1 MTDFFDSPLPE
12 ISLVGAIRSPY
23 DLSVATARTCY
34 SSQGII
40 TPEQVSKDEKSRMLR
55 DKIAASTR
63 EAGHLT
69 TRQHAHFVFAL
80 SRISRRFIWEF
91 LHNHP
96 FYNSEQVSQRYVK
109 VKGGNFTIPKFDPK
123 DKSIY
128 EQTLKLQMEGYE
140 KLIGLLLP
148 AVSSEYYRIFPN
160 RKKTDRNED
169 RWEKVIQKKAY
180 EAARYLLPVAT
191 HAYLYH
197 TVSALTLLRYWRAAQ
212 REAASE
218 ELKYVVG
225 RMVEE
230 VLKSDPDFEKELSHP
245 EATVCHPE
253 PTCHPEPQAKD
264 LIVIKEFSKT
274 FDGELEKAGQK
285 FSRLIDYPKNAEQ
298 SLARAV
304 RSIFAKNH
312 HELSDEQA
320 IDLVL
325 NPALNRSLGDTLNMM
340 TLSGVSQALY
350 HVHFTFQKKLSHTAD
365 SQNQR
370 HRMTPASRPKL
381 ELHYFGEPDVVYP
394 KLVLHVA
401 AAKKLFDDVVEQTV
415 YSVNDLLKKGN
426 SFEKV
431 HYLLP
436 NAWAVRFQE
445 SGDLMNWHH
454 KWKLRT
460 CYNAQEEIFY
470 ASVEELL
477 QVEKEFPAI
486 ARHIKA
492 PCYLRKE
499 AKITPYCPE
508 GDRYC
513 GVPVWKFP
521 LEQYE
526 RLI

>member
-1 MTDFFDSPLPE
+1 MTDFFDSPLPDVQ
-12 ISLVGAIRSPY
+12 LVGVIQSPY

-40 TPEQVSKDEKSRMLR
+40 TPEQVSKDEKSRTLR

-80 SRISRRFIWEF
+80 SRISRSFIWEF
-91 LHNHP
+91 LHSHP

-109 VKGGNFTIPKFDPK
+109 VKGGNFTIPQLDPK
-123 DKSIY
+123 DKHIY
-128 EQTLKLQMEGYE
+128 EQTLKLQMEAYE
-140 KLIGLLLP
+140 KLIDLLLP

-160 RKKTDRNED
+160 RKKSADNKD
-169 RWEKVIQKKAY
+169 NRWEKVIQKKAY
-180 EAARYLLPVAT
+180 ETARYLLPIAT

-212 REAASE
+212 MEDASE

-230 VLKSDPDFEKELSHP
+230 VLKIDPDFQKELG
-245 EATVCHPE
+245 TVDE
-253 PTCHPEPQAKD
+253 SARRADSSMGLRLQDDNTKKFAK
-264 LIVIKEFSKT
+264 V
-274 FDGELEKAGQK
+274 FDSELHSAGVK
-285 FSRLIDYPKNAEQ
+285 FSRLIDHPAHAEQ
-298 SLARAV
+298 TLARAV
-304 RSIFAKNH
+304 RSVFAKNS
-312 HELSDEQA
+312 HELSDQQA

-325 NPALNRSLGDTLNMM
+325 NPALNRSLGDTLNMT
-340 TLSGVSQALY
+340 TLSDLSRALY

-394 KLVLHVA
+394 KLILHVA
-401 AAKKLFDDVVEQTV
+401 EAKKLFDEVVEQTV
-415 YSVNDLLKKGN
+415 SALNELLKRGN

-436 NAWAVRFQE
+436 NAWAVRFEE

-470 ASVEELL
+470 ASIEELL
-477 QVEKEFPAI
+477 QVEKEFPLI

>member
-1 MTDFFDSPLPE
+1 MTDFFDSLLPE
-12 ISLVGAIRSPY
+12 IHLVGTIRSPY
-23 DLSVATARTCY
+23 DLSIATARTCY

-40 TPEQVSKDEKSRMLR
+40 TPEEVSKDEKSRILR
-55 DKIAASTR
+55 DKIAASTL

-80 SRISRRFIWEF
+80 SRISRSFIWEF
-91 LHNHP
+91 LHSHP

-109 VKGGNFTIPKFDPK
+109 VKGGNFTVPKFDPQ
-123 DKSIY
+123 DKNIY
-128 EQTLKLQMEGYE
+128 EQTLELQMEAYE

-160 RKKTDRNED
+160 RKKPDTKV

-180 EAARYLLPVAT
+180 EAARYLLPIAT

-212 REAASE
+212 REAASS
-218 ELKYVVG
+218 ELKYVAQ

-230 VLKSDPDFEKELSHP
+230 VLKIDPDFQKELDHASQSQRDP
-245 EATVCHPE
+245 SPS
-253 PTCHPEPQAKD
+253 AKGD
-264 LIVIKEFSKT
+264 NAKKFAEI
-274 FDGELEKAGQK
+274 FDSELRLAGAR

-304 RSIFAKNH
+304 RSVFAKNP
-312 HELSDEQA
+312 HELSDEEA

-325 NPALNRSLGDTLNMM
+325 NPALNGSLGDTLNMM
-340 TLSGVSQALY
+340 TLSDLSRALY

-394 KLVLHVA
+394 KLILHVSE
-401 AAKKLFDDVVEQTV
+401 AKKIFDEVVEQTV
-415 YSVNDLLKKGN
+415 CSVNELLKKGN

-431 HYLLP
+431 HYLFP
-436 NAWAVRFQE
+436 NAWAVRFEE

-470 ASVEELL
+470 ASVEELT
-477 QVEKEFPAI
+477 QVEKEFPLI

-499 AKITPYCPE
+499 AGITPYCPE